1 MLYKNLNF
9 FVYKVRLYCLLYMKI
24 VANTNENHNFCVF
37 ELRNKM
43 ESNSV
48 YISNLFVSQLLL
60 EFCHYLHCLCTLFG
74 KTPKAII
81 LETTVRTYIY
91 CYNIQC
97 YYFL

>member
-43 ESNSV
+43 RVIQFILAIFLFHNYCWNSAII
-48 YISNLFVSQLLL
+48 YIVSV
-60 EFCHYLHCLCTLFG
+60 HCLG
-74 KTPKAII
+74 KLQKP
-81 LETTVRTYIY
+81 
-91 CYNIQC
+91 
-97 YYFL
+97 